1 MMQLHNEAF
10 SLPEALLDHVLK
22 AKLVTKEG
30 EALPDQLDASQFKS
44 FVPKLDKKNLRFW
57 MILHKEAFEEFKLSG
72 FDKLP
77 RQRCE
82 ETRNANLGNWQAS
95 SSFAKQAAFYAWI
108 VNRHPKLSSQEAFV
122 MSFDL
127 EPEAFAASASYMGL
141 GQTVSLDYRASDTQL
156 VWWGKLSQ
164 SASQP
169 SMQQAWR
176 ASGSF
181 RLAASKLQQQQQLAG
196 PPFHDSKL
204 RLGINF
210 QCLAAFPPL
219 EA

>member
-30 EALPDQLDASQFKS
+30 EALPEQLTASQFKS
-44 FVPKLDKKNLRFW
+44 FVPQLDKKNLRFW
-57 MILHKEAFEEFKLSG
+57 MILHQEAFQEFKRES

-108 VNRHPKLSSQEAFV
+108 VNRHPKLSIPG
-122 MSFDL
+122 SFRAQLRSGTRSFCSISFLHGLGPDSKL
-127 EPEAFAASASYMGL
+127 GLQSFGYAACMVGGAFA
-141 GQTVSLDYRASDTQL
+141 VSFPAFDEA
-156 VWWGKLSQ
+156 
-164 SASQP
+164 
-169 SMQQAWR
+169 AWR

-181 RLAASKLQQQQQLAG
+181 RLAASKLHQQQLAG
-196 PPFHDSKL
+196 QALHNGKL